1 MIYKLT
7 EWNGNGSGEVT
18 ITTNNKKEA
27 MAARTCKLTYRAALK
42 KYGKDYFMA
51 TDVKCSTID
60 VYTSEQ
66 AMKDGIVKKTLNWY

>member
-7 EWNGNGSGEVT
+7 EWNGIGSGEVT
-18 ITTNNKKEA
+18 LITNDKTKA
-27 MAARTCKLTYRAALK
+27 MLARKCTLTYDKAIKR
-42 KYGKDYFMA
+42 YGKNYFRNL
-51 TDVKCSTID
+51 DVECSTID